1 MDQQII
7 EAAINVITPVME
19 SSIVLAG
26 DYARACGRDFI
37 TAMDVQY
44 GMKYAARNITGRYT
58 GTLFPD
64 IDSDE
69 DSDFEDEIEVI
80 DEEDEEYTFTRYEG
94 QDKKFNDMNEAFD
107 TWDQWEPYSPVEKM
121 LKDAVDKNS

>member
-80 DEEDEEYTFTRYEG
+80 DEEYTFTRYEG

-121 LKDAVDKNS
+121 LKDAVDKNN